1 MGADYSFEV
10 KNIEI
15 WVPAFFKHKNSS
27 VATVT
32 PYAHTQTLRSQKSEV
47 RSQDLKMIGSYTN
60 FSPCWSY
67 PLSGHARVG
76 PAQAGHAKLGQ
87 N

>member
-1 MGADYSFEV
+1 MA
-10 KNIEI
+10 
-15 WVPAFFKHKNSS
+15 AFFEHNNSS

-32 PYAHTQTLRSQKSEV
+32 PYAHTKTLRSQKSEV
-47 RSQDLKMIGSYTN
+47 RSQDLKMFGSYTN

-76 PAQAGHAKLGQ
+76 PAQAGHAKLGH